1 MIPVLHRLELY
12 VFWISAGLILY
23 SYFVYPLILLIIYSL
38 EQIKRDL
45 GYLPSRA
52 DRRVAVPSSEQLPGA
67 SLVIAAHNEEK
78 HLAEKL
84 KNIRELQYPR
94 EKLQVIIVSD
104 GSTDGTNEILS
115 VCGEEQIKAIFLP
128 VRGGKSNAVNVGVE
142 HATNDILVF
151 SDAAT
156 LFASDALL
164 KLVRHFSVPTV
175 GVVCGMLR
183 FRSSD
188 VSQQTEGVYWKYETM
203 LRLME
208 ARLGATLTASGA
220 IYAIRRKCFSPLT
233 SNVMIEDFVIPM
245 RARRLGYSVHCDPE
259 AVGIEYAASDVSGE
273 FTRRVRLAVGSF
285 RAMKELVLVPMS
297 PITRWAFASHKLLR
311 WTVPFL
317 LILCLISNFLL
328 CSGVQYVALLGL
340 QLSLCLWA
348 FFGYVF
354 HDRMQRIRFGLLG
367 YFWFAMNLAFLVG
380 FWRFVTGRQNSAWQR
395 VE

>member
-1 MIPVLHRLELY
+1 MTPMLHRLALY
-12 VFWISAGLILY
+12 VFWVSAGLVLY
-23 SYFVYPLILLIIYSL
+23 TYFVYPLILFAIYSL

-45 GYLPSRA
+45 RYLPSRA
-52 DRRVAVPSSEQLPGA
+52 DRRATVPSGEQLPGV
-67 SLVIAAHNEEK
+67 SLVIAAYNEEK
-78 HLAEKL
+78 HLPEKL

-94 EKLQVIIVSD
+94 EKLQIIIVSD
-104 GSTDGTNEILS
+104 GSTDGTNEMLS
-115 VCGEEQIKAIFLP
+115 ACAEEQINVILLP
-128 VRGGKSNAVNVGVE
+128 VRRGKSNAVNVGVE

-156 LFASDALL
+156 LFASDAVL
-164 KLVRHFSVPTV
+164 KLARHFSVPTV

-259 AVGIEYAASDVSGE
+259 AVAIEYAASDVSGE

-297 PITRWAFASHKLLR
+297 PITRLAFTSHKLLR
-311 WTVPFL
+311 WLVPFL
-317 LILCLISNFLL
+317 LIFCLASNILV
-328 CSGVQYVALLGL
+328 CSEAQYAGLLGL
-340 QLSLCLWA
+340 QLLLCLWA

-354 HDRMQRIRFGLLG
+354 HDGMRRIRFGLLG
-367 YFWFAMNLAFLVG
+367 YFWFAVNLAFVVG